1 MPFPPSR
8 HASIISS
15 MPLQTVG
22 KRRTVAQD
30 VPVKRF
36 RVSRACDQC
45 RAERS
50 KCDGNQPQCAPCF
63 DSNRACTFTSNPKKR
78 GLPPGYIRG
87 IELALALICQQNP
100 EIEGSFITRLGQENT
115 VLLARDTKESN
126 RLHKIWRKS
135 KLCKELNRK
144 LTGEQGEVDNEDPL
158 SSGEDSDAPVE
169 QDNSLPVVIS
179 GVSSINATQ
188 QSGSTRAAQSLPAA
202 QNVMEFE
209 SLTHLPSNCWQLLEA
224 YSTYTQCWLPISEKL
239 DILKLSYS
247 YPSNGLYLSPSM
259 PDSASHAEMW
269 SIMTLS
275 SCQNIIGNDSGRD
288 DHSMNTTHMYNTT
301 KKLMPTEL
309 GKFQL
314 GHAKALLNLAL
325 VNLRSS
331 LYDAAW
337 ILVGA
342 ASRITSILEES
353 ARSPGS
359 RYVHVVASCYV
370 LDNLLALSM
379 NRRPYV
385 NRSDIERAGRVEEDG
400 LEEWQPWV
408 GELDAAVGRTSRLPT
423 LALSSFN
430 RLVDLV
436 GILAVSGRSPDI
448 RNDAARQLSEWK
460 ASLSPQLDFVK
471 TDATSIPL
479 TPPAVLL
486 QLTHFATILR
496 CAPSRAYLEKTLG
509 MLEMCQKQIRPNKLP
524 SIIPCLLH
532 CVTQSTESL
541 PLEQAMQARI
551 HRIMENFTMTVHR
564 APELSRNIPTQSNH
578 THSGNHHSYTG
589 PSQAATRAFQQEIE
603 QSLPPQQR
611 QQRHPSSLME
621 DLLPEMNSNQQ
632 LGTTNFSPNP
642 ISTDF
647 TSPALDAND
656 PSISGD
662 LESFFDELA
671 SLHGAKKLQ
680 NQPQFMQNLGFAPEV
695 SMADLLAT
703 QSGQFMPMHST
714 TFDTEHE
721 GEPLQFPLSDYYD
734 AG

>member
-1 MPFPPSR
+1 M
-8 HASIISS
+8 
-15 MPLQTVG
+15 
-22 KRRTVAQD
+22 
-30 VPVKRF
+30 
-36 RVSRACDQC
+36 
-45 RAERS
+45 
-50 KCDGNQPQCAPCF
+50 
-63 DSNRACTFTSNPKKR
+63 
-78 GLPPGYIRG
+78 
-87 IELALALICQQNP
+87 ALALICQQSP
-100 EIEGSFITRLGQENT
+100 EIEGSLITKLGQENT

-144 LTGEQGEVDNEDPL
+144 LTGEQSEVENEEPL
-158 SSGEDSDAPVE
+158 SSGEDSDAAVE
-169 QDNSLPVVIS
+169 QDNSLPAVVPGIS
-179 GVSSINATQ
+179 NATQ
-188 QSGSTRAAQSLPAA
+188 QSGLTRATPNSPAD
-202 QNVMEFE
+202 QDVMEFE
-209 SLTHLPSNCWQLLEA
+209 TLTQLPSNCWQLLEA

-247 YPSNGLYLSPSM
+247 YPSNGLHLSPSM
-259 PDSASHAEMW
+259 PDSAHHAEMW
-269 SIMTLS
+269 SIMALS
-275 SCQNIIGNDSGRD
+275 SCQDIIGHDSGRD
-288 DHSMNTTHMYNTT
+288 GSSMNTKNMYAIT
-301 KKLMPTEL
+301 KKLIPTEL
-309 GKFQL
+309 GKFRL

-342 ASRITSILEES
+342 ASRITSILEDS

-359 RYVHVVASCYV
+359 RYVHVVASCFV

-385 NRSDIERAGRVEEDG
+385 NKSDLEYAGRVEEDG

-408 GELDAAVGRTSRLPT
+408 GELDGVAGRTSRLPT

-430 RLVDLV
+430 SLVDLI
-436 GILAVSGRSPDI
+436 GILAMAGRSSNI
-448 RNDAARQLSEWK
+448 QNDAARQLSEWK
-460 ASLSPQLDFVK
+460 AALSPKLDYVK
-471 TDATSIPL
+471 ADSTSIPL

-496 CAPSRAYLEKTLG
+496 YTPSRTYLEKTLEL
-509 MLEMCQKQIRPNKLP
+509 LEMCQEQISPNKLP
-524 SIIPCLLH
+524 SIVVCLLR
-532 CVTQSTESL
+532 CVTQSTKSL
-541 PLEQAMQARI
+541 RLEHAMQGRI
-551 HRIMENFTMTVHR
+551 QRIMDNFTMTGHR
-564 APELSRNIPTQSNH
+564 SPGFSRIVPTQSN
-578 THSGNHHSYTG
+578 SINISNHHLYVG
-589 PSQAATRAFQQEIE
+589 ASQAASQAFQQGIE
-603 QSLPPQQR
+603 QSLPPR
-611 QQRHPSSLME
+611 QQQHRHPSLLIE

-632 LGTTNFSPNP
+632 LQTTTFSPNP
-642 ISTDF
+642 INSDF
-647 TSPALDAND
+647 MSPALDAYD

-714 TFDTEHE
+714 TFGTEHE